1 MAAVRA
7 GLLRRG
13 SGAWQGRKRMVR
25 GTSVTALRSAIYGG
39 ARAGRTGALVACAL
53 LIAACAG
60 LSLKP
65 LPPKV
70 ELAAVRVQGLAGGD
84 LRLAVKLDVD
94 NPNPFALDIARID
107 AEINVNG
114 TQLAVA
120 TLPAPVSVA
129 ASATTGVELE
139 LRSRLDQLARV
150 LERADGSG
158 RMPYA
163 VTGTAVL
170 GDGTRLPFARRGEL
184 PVGDWLQGRRR

>member
-1 MAAVRA
+1 MAVVRTV
-7 GLLRRG
+7 LLRRG
-13 SGAWQGRKRMVR
+13 SGARQGRKRMVR
-25 GTSVTALRSAIYGG
+25 GTSVTTLRSAICGG
-39 ARAGRTGALVACAL
+39 ARAGRTGAAVACAL

-60 LSLKP
+60 LPLKP

-70 ELAAVRVQGLAGGD
+70 ELVGVRIQSLAAPE
-84 LRLAVKLDVD
+84 LRLLVRLDVD
-94 NPNPFALDIARID
+94 NPNPFALDVARID
-107 AEINVNG
+107 AEVNVNG

-129 ASATTGVELE
+129 ASTTTGVELE
-139 LRSRLDQLARV
+139 LRSRLDQLARA

-163 VTGTAVL
+163 LTGTAVL

>member
-70 ELAAVRVQGLAGGD
+70 EFAAVRVQGLAGGD

-139 LRSRLDQLARV
+139 LRSRLEQLARV

-163 VTGTAVL
+163 LTGTVVL

>member
-1 MAAVRA
+1 MPRPGAIARGTRIGSAAAVCVLLLA
-7 GLLRRG
+7 G
-13 SGAWQGRKRMVR
+13 
-25 GTSVTALRSAIYGG
+25 
-39 ARAGRTGALVACAL
+39 
-53 LIAACAG
+53 CAG
-60 LSLKP
+60 LPGKP

-70 ELAAVRVQGLAGGD
+70 ELVGVRVQSVAAGD

-114 TQLAVA
+114 TQLAAA
-120 TLPAPVSVA
+120 TLPAPVSIA
-129 ASATTGVELE
+129 AAATTAVDLE

-184 PVGDWLQGRRR
+184 PVGNWLQGRRR

>member
-13 SGAWQGRKRMVR
+13 PGSRQGRERMVR
-25 GTSVTALRSAIYGG
+25 GTSVTALRSATHGG
-39 ARAGRTGALVACAL
+39 ARAGRTGAVVACAL

-60 LSLKP
+60 LPLKP

-70 ELAAVRVQGLAGGD
+70 ELAAVRVQSLVAGD
-84 LRLAVKLDVD
+84 LRLAVKLDID

-129 ASATTGVELE
+129 ASTTTGVELE
-139 LRSRLDQLARV
+139 LRSRLEQLARV

-158 RMPYA
+158 RMPYE